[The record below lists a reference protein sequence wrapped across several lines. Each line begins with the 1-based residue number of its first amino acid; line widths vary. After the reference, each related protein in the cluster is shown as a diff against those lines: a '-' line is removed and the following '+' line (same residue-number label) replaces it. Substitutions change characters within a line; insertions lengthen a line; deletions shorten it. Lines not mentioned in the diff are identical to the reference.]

1 MASDYG
7 IGWMQPSIDS
17 EQLLNQLVGQIRD
30 ARQVSELLADIAEP
44 IRQLLDIDRVNFY
57 QLTAT
62 GHWQVVAES
71 LRESRRESKGE
82 QRLHR
87 LLGRSLSPQ
96 HIPKS
101 HCDLMVTDQQWLVVD
116 KQMGKTS
123 FYYQPATNREYFAQ
137 SPNHP
142 NYEAELREL
151 GIVTYL
157 LIPIL
162 QQNNLWGV
170 LAGHHR
176 QSKRFG
182 QKQLQTMQMV
192 IDQISIGV
200 AQSQLLA
207 RAQLQKQQESLIR
220 QINQLLQGLDKA
232 STPALLTELMA
243 AFGSEAARLYII
255 PEPIGQ
261 SAQIHSQGPQ
271 PETPIEVEKSALWQR
286 LMYGDLSGEER
297 DHHQV
302 YAVSDIYQQ
311 PVLESLYFSFDQT
324 RIRALMILPLRYN
337 YQCIGCLT
345 LFRTAPWSDG
355 EVQMAQ
361 ALILHLYTAV
371 MQQRI
376 ESMFRHQSYYD
387 VLTGLPNRLL
397 LQQRLTLA
405 LAKAQEKDELLAV
418 LFLDLDRFKKIND
431 SLGHGVGDR
440 LLQMVVDRLK
450 SSIRPGDI
458 LGRWGGDEFTFLIP
472 GFRDG
477 PELEAISQRILDN
490 LAAPFEFDSN
500 FANLNSK
507 YLYIQGSMG
516 IAVAPYDGEDG
527 DTLLKNADA
536 AMYLAKQKGSSY
548 ETYSASIGSQ
558 AMQRLRLENV
568 LYRALDC
575 TKRFSVGATVP
586 TPMAILNREQFVLHY
601 QPQIDTTNQQV
612 VGVEALLRCY
622 DAQFKNISPLEFI
635 PVAEDTGL
643 INQIGEWVLTTA
655 CQQNKLWQEQGLGY
669 FVIAVNLSV
678 KQMQQPD
685 FVEVVKGALRSS
697 GLAAEYLEVEITESI
712 AISNLSRTIRV
723 LQELRNHGIK
733 VSLDDFGTGYSS
745 LSALKHL
752 PLDRMKVDRSFI
764 QELSVDSIDAGIVR
778 TIVNLGRELK
788 LHVVAEGVET
798 QEQLS
803 FLTSVNCHTVQGYLF
818 SRPLPAAELANFIE
832 NGIWLG

>member
-1 MASDYG
+1 
-7 IGWMQPSIDS
+7 MQQSIDS

-30 ARQVSELLADIAEP
+30 ARQVSELLTDIAEP

-71 LRESRRESKGE
+71 IRESRRESKGE
-82 QRLHR
+82 QRLKR
-87 LLGRSLSPQ
+87 LLGQNLSPQ

-116 KQMGKTS
+116 KQIGKTS

-142 NYEAELREL
+142 NYEAELQEL

-220 QINQLLQGLDKA
+220 QINQLLQGLDTA

-243 AFGSEAARLYII
+243 AFDSEAARLYII
-255 PEPIGQ
+255 PEPTGQ
-261 SAQIHSQGPQ
+261 SAQIHSQGTQ
-271 PETPIEVEKSALWQR
+271 LETPIVVEKSALWQR

-297 DHHQV
+297 DQHQV

-324 RIRALMILPLRYN
+324 GIRALMVLPLRYN

-345 LFRTAPWSDG
+345 LFRTAPWNEG

-361 ALILHLYTAV
+361 ALTLHLYTAV

-440 LLQMVVDRLK
+440 LLQMVVHRLQN
-450 SSIRPGDI
+450 SIRPEDI
-458 LGRWGGDEFTFLIP
+458 LGRWGGDEFAFLIP
-472 GFRDG
+472 GFLDG
-477 PELEAISQRILDN
+477 PELEEISQRILDN
-490 LAAPFEFDSN
+490 LAAPFEFDNN

-558 AMQRLRLENV
+558 AMQRLRLENL

-586 TPMAILNREQFVLHY
+586 TPMAILNRERFVLHY

-622 DAQFKNISPLEFI
+622 DAQFKPISPLEFI

-669 FVIAVNLSV
+669 FLIAVNLSV

-818 SRPLPAAELANFIE
+818 SHPLPAAELANSIE

>member
-30 ARQVSELLADIAEP
+30 ARQVSELLTDIAEP
-44 IRQLLDIDRVNFY
+44 IRQLLDIDRVDFY

-71 LRESRRESKGE
+71 IRD
-82 QRLHR
+82 HR
-87 LLGRSLSPQ
+87 LPTLQGQSLSPQ

-101 HCDLMVTDQQWLVVD
+101 HCDLMVVDRQWLVID
-116 KQMGKTS
+116 SQTGKTA
-123 FYYQPATNREYFAQ
+123 FYYQPDASREYFAQ

-162 QQNNLWGV
+162 QQNNLWGI

-220 QINQLLQGLDKA
+220 RINELLRGLDA
-232 STPALLTELMA
+232 ANTPALLTELMA
-243 AFGSEAARLYII
+243 AFGAEGARLYVIS
-255 PEPIGQ
+255 EPIGQ
-261 SAQIHSQGPQ
+261 PAQIYGQGTQ
-271 PETPIEVEKSALWQR
+271 PETAIDLEKSALWQR
-286 LMYGDLSGEER
+286 LMYGDATGEER
-297 DHHQV
+297 EHQQV
-302 YAVSDIYQQ
+302 LAVSDIYQQ
-311 PVLESLYFSFDQT
+311 PMLESLCFALSQSK
-324 RIRALMILPLRYN
+324 IRALLILPLRYN
-337 YQCIGCLT
+337 HQCIGCLT
-345 LFRTAPWSDG
+345 LFRATAWNEG

-361 ALILHLYTAV
+361 ALMLHLYTAV

-405 LAKAQEKDELLAV
+405 LAKAQEQDELLAV

-431 SLGHGVGDR
+431 SLGHSIGDR
-440 LLQMVVDRLK
+440 LLQMVVSRLQQ
-450 SSIRPGDI
+450 SIRAYAEAQTNGLGAI
-458 LGRWGGDEFTFLIP
+458 LGRWGGDEFTFLIS
-472 GFRDG
+472 GFRDV
-477 PELEAISQRILDN
+477 PELESIAQQILGE
-490 LAAPFEFDSN
+490 LAAPFEFENN
-500 FANLNSK
+500 FLHLNSN
-507 YLYIQGSMG
+507 YLYLQGSMG

-527 DTLLKNADA
+527 DTLLKHADA
-536 AMYLAKQKGSSY
+536 ALYLAKQRGSSY

-558 AMQRLRLENV
+558 AMHRLRLENV

-575 TKRFSVGATVP
+575 TKRATSSQ
-586 TPMAILNREQFVLHY
+586 REQFVLHY
-601 QPQIDTTNQQV
+601 QPQIDTTDRQV

-622 DAQFKNISPLEFI
+622 DAQSKLISPLEFI

-643 INQIGEWVLTTA
+643 INQIGEWVLHAA

-669 FVIAVNLSV
+669 FPIAVNLSV

-685 FVEVVKGALRSS
+685 FVEVVKRALQSS
-697 GLAAEYLEVEITESI
+697 GLAAKYLEVEITESI
-712 AISNLSRTIRV
+712 AINNLPATIRV

-745 LSALKHL
+745 LSALKYL
-752 PLDRMKVDRSFI
+752 PLDQMKVDRSFI
-764 QELSVDSIDAGIVR
+764 QELTAESIDAGIVR

-788 LHVVAEGVET
+788 LHVIAEGVET
-798 QEQLS
+798 REQLD
-803 FLTSVNCHTVQGYLF
+803 FLTSVDCHTVQGYLF
-818 SRPLPAAELANFIE
+818 SRPLPAAELANSIRD
-832 NGIWLG
+832 GCWLS